1 MKIRQIE
8 WEMMEKHSL
17 LECEPIEEAVAL
29 PQVGTV
35 NIERAH
41 RPHEGLRNEQAQ
53 RQRLNLH
60 EVSNTRDNR
69 ISYLREES

>member
-1 MKIRQIE
+1 MKICQIE
-8 WEMMEKHSL
+8 WKMTEKHSL

-29 PQVGTV
+29 PHIGTV
-35 NIERAH
+35 NIKLAH

-60 EVSNTRDNR
+60 KVSNTRDN
-69 ISYLREES
+69 IVSYL